1 MSDALAD
8 LQRWYLE
15 AFGSWRVAPDP
26 DARGLTRADIMK
38 AAEVAA
44 LLSVPVSTV
53 LHWGRTGALRR
64 VKLGRHVR
72 FLRADVER
80 LVRGGHDDVS

>member
-1 MSDALAD
+1 
-8 LQRWYLE
+8 
-15 AFGSWRVAPDP
+15 
-26 DARGLTRADIMK
+26 MK
-38 AAEVAA
+38 AADVAA

-53 LHWGRTGALRR
+53 LHWGRTGVLRR

-80 LVRGGHDDVS
+80 LLSGQETDVS